1 MTNGWRGS
9 KEVLRHR
16 DRRKRFIA
24 LLRMTGVAERGRKRA
39 IVNRIA
45 RLACACGILGLVL
58 VTAFSTAIQSS
69 AQEPA
74 NTPAL
79 LVHDVT
85 SGVFSAQSQLLLGKQ
100 NEAKAGIQQARDALT
115 ALTPMLGGVPAIAT
129 ELNTYLDNAASAVE
143 ANDSVSLA
151 IAKSELSTGLLRA
164 AYEQTMAAVQVGDFT
179 AAAAWL
185 LVREYRPTTKFSGPN
200 AKATTALESLRTGD
214 MTTDDAIIA
223 ITADLLDAYQGQ
235 LDAAVANAV
244 QASKSGYAVSQAEA
258 AASANGYWQIVAPAY
273 ESQNGT
279 DARAQV
285 DQTFARLM
293 TATVSADAATFETS
307 VAGAQDVLAQ
317 FRAAPMTAAEQSE
330 RAHQLIQFLGLIPVE
345 YKRGVSGTSVQIPLE
360 IEEAKAFSEAA
371 GAAFADIR
379 PALNQLDPAATGLIS
394 AGIQTLDQQVAD
406 ARAKTVVVEGG
417 AIEAAV
423 KTLEQQLRDVYPTE
437 WNESSSTADFDV
449 VSALLDQ
456 VLAATAAGQYQQA
469 ESARLQAYAVFESG
483 PEKHLLGFAPRVAQE
498 TEALFWTGS
507 GDTRGLQVAL
517 ADHAPVTEIQ
527 ATLTELQQSLDEGKQ
542 RLGADRPGDASIIFN
557 SATIVFR
564 EGLEGIL
571 ILASLLASMI
581 GANKVFKKPLVI
593 GAVGAFLATA
603 VLFFL
608 ARTVL
613 LSLNQYGEKVE
624 AVVSLV
630 AIAVLLIVMNWFFH
644 KVYWTK
650 WIAHH
655 HQKRRMLIGGAAGQF
670 LGLAILGFTSVF
682 REGAETVL
690 FLQAMVLDAGTL
702 VVLEGVALGLV
713 GVAIVGALVF
723 YMQAKLPHKKM
734 LIITGFMIAL
744 VLVTMVGN
752 TVHVLQV
759 VGWMPITPIENLV
772 LPYWSG
778 VWFGLYATWEGII
791 AQSIAVVF
799 VVGSYFAAEWSHDR
813 SQRARIEA
821 SMANQANLTQH
832 TPGAA

>member
-1 MTNGWRGS
+1 V
-9 KEVLRHR
+9 KEG
-16 DRRKRFIA
+16 I
-24 LLRMTGVAERGRKRA
+24 G
-39 IVNRIA
+39 VNRIA
-45 RLACACGILGLVL
+45 RVVSALGIVGLML
-58 VTAFSTAIQSS
+58 VTTGTSDPRAS

-74 NTPAL
+74 ASPAR
-79 LVHDVT
+79 LVHQID
-85 SGVFSAQSQLLLGKQ
+85 SGIFTAQSQLLLGKSD
-100 NEAKAGIQQARDALT
+100 AAAAGIEQSETALALIVPMLT
-115 ALTPMLGGVPAIAT
+115 ADPAIGG
-129 ELNTYLDNAASAVE
+129 ELGRYLDDARTAVERNDNAA
-143 ANDSVSLA
+143 LA
-151 IAKSELSTGLLRA
+151 IAKGQLSTGLLRA
-164 AYEQTMAAVQVGDFT
+164 SYRETIAAVQSGDFDS
-179 AAAAWL
+179 AGAWL
-185 LVREYRPTTKFSGPN
+185 LVREYRPTTKFSGPD
-200 AKATTALESLRTGD
+200 AKATIALASLRDGD
-214 MTTDDAIIA
+214 ITTEDAMTSIS
-223 ITADLLDAYQGQ
+223 ADLLDAYQGQ
-235 LDAAVANAV
+235 LDTAVADAA
-244 QASKSGYAVSQAEA
+244 QAAKSGYAVSQAEDA
-258 AASANGYWQIVAPAY
+258 ARANGYWQIVAPAY
-273 ESQNGT
+273 ATQNGVE
-279 DARAQV
+279 ARARV
-285 DQTFARLM
+285 DQTFSNLVTASIDAD
-293 TATVSADAATFETS
+293 TATFQTS
-307 VAGAQDVLAQ
+307 VTGAQDVLAQ
-317 FRAAPMTAAEQSE
+317 FRAAPMTAVEQSE

-345 YKRGVSGTSVQIPLE
+345 YKRGVSGTTVQVPLE

-379 PALNQLDPAATGLIS
+379 PTLNQLDPAVTSQIAESI
-394 AGIQTLDQQVAD
+394 AALDEQVAD
-406 ARAKTVVVEGG
+406 ARSKTNVVETGV
-417 AIEAAV
+417 IEQAV
-423 KTLEQQLRDVYPTE
+423 KTLEDQLRSIYPQE

-449 VSALLDQ
+449 VSTLLDQ
-456 VLAATAAGQYQQA
+456 VLAAAAAGQYQQA

-498 TEALFWTGS
+498 TEALFWTGG

-517 ADHAPVTEIQ
+517 ADHASVDEIQ
-527 ATLTELQQSLDEGKQ
+527 GILAELQTTLDEGKQ

-581 GANKVFKKPLVI
+581 GANKIFKKPLVV
-593 GAVGAFLATA
+593 GAAGAFLATA

-613 LSLNQYGEKVE
+613 LSLNQYGEKLE
-624 AVVSLV
+624 AIVSLV
-630 AIAVLLIVMNWFFH
+630 AIGVLLIVMNWFFH

-723 YMQAKLPHKKM
+723 YLQAKLPHKKM

-759 VGWMPITPIENLV
+759 VGWAPITPIENLV
-772 LPYWSG
+772 LPYWTG
-778 VWFGLYATWEGII
+778 VWLGLYATWEGII
-791 AQSIAVVF
+791 AQVIAVVF

-813 SQRARIEA
+813 SQRAKLEA
-821 SMANQANLTQH
+821 SMANQSGVSH
-832 TPGAA
+832 TPSLS